1 MNRALYCYF
10 GLLGDND
17 IDIPGHSFYQL
28 PLISTLSKHYGID
41 IFDFYSYLPTKYK
54 INTPFVPYNVIDQ
67 FYFDKLIDV
76 YNISLNDVIFNV
88 SHNKYDLI
96 ILKARFRN
104 KSTLSKK
111 WFDTLKFE
119 LLLDFA
125 KSRNVDFIILD
136 TDLSID
142 RTQFSNVT
150 TIKKLDTNTIMSYML
165 FHKKEKN
172 NNILYYGNID
182 TSNYNSGQGKSDMLL
197 EFFYTVPSYD
207 TSHKYI
213 VVSKTNPKFK
223 NTYFIK
229 RTNRR
234 LIYTNYK
241 NSTYSLN
248 ITKPLY
254 TQKHFIPARIFES
267 IMHYS
272 IPISYDFNFLLPYLS
287 FSNLMEYFEILKY
300 LDSATSSDINKILLD
315 LISVTTIEG
324 GKFDEQ

>member
-1 MNRALYCYF
+1 MDRALYCYF
-10 GLLGDND
+10 GLLGDNN

-41 IFDFYSYLPTKYK
+41 SFDFYSYLPTKYK
-54 INTPFVPYNVIDQ
+54 VNTPFVPYNVIDQ

-229 RTNRR
+229 RTSRR

-315 LISVTTIEG
+315 LIYVTTIEG